1 MGHSLV
7 ILICNSFLYTKTSN
21 FAAALLPYQLQIWP
35 VLVYQYVFT
44 IICHT
49 VAPVHRLL
57 P

>member
-7 ILICNSFLYTKTSN
+7 ILTCNSFLYTKTSN
-21 FAAALLPYQLQIWP
+21 FAASLLPYQLQIWP

-49 VAPVHRLL
+49 VASVHRLL